1 MKRKVFI
8 SFLGFSNYREC
19 MYYKDDFCSSNI
31 RFIQEATI
39 DYLQTL
45 EEWTENDVVYIL
57 LTEGAKAKNWVD
69 NGHRNPKTNEVI
81 EQIGLETTLKRKNY
95 PFQIKTIEQL
105 PDGRNEEELF
115 DLFRRIYEIIQ
126 HGDSLYFDITHGFRS
141 LPMLALVLIN
151 YAKFLK
157 NIEVKSITYGNFEA
171 REELHDADNN
181 GYLKAP
187 IIDLLPLSGILDWTF
202 AAADYLK
209 NGNAD
214 KFTELSRAYKTSLF
228 KGLKSGNK
236 EEAIDIDSLTNDLKT
251 VTDDFQ
257 TCRGKNILSSKNIS
271 VLKKKLKIFDRTVI
285 EPLNPVVK
293 KLENAFLAFEETT
306 AQEMTTCRNGFEAAR
321 WCMNNH
327 LFQQAATILQESV
340 VTFFCF
346 RYNLDISSD
355 VERKLVNGAFAKCEK
370 LNSSKTNAEEK
381 EAILKEVE
389 NDTITQKLIYD
400 KQISDRVIYE
410 AFSMLTTERNDINHS
425 GMRSQPHTSD
435 KIRNNIKKAFAVF
448 QDKLFITEDA
458 T

>member
-1 MKRKVFI
+1 MARKVFI

-19 MYYKDDFCSSNI
+19 MYYKDDFCSSNV

-45 EEWTENDVVYIL
+45 GEWTKDDVSYIL
-57 LTEGAKAKNWVD
+57 LTEGAKARNWVD
-69 NGHRNPKTNEVI
+69 NGHRDQNTKEI
-81 EQIGLETTLKRKNY
+81 IKQKGLETSLKQKDY

-105 PDGRNEEELF
+105 PDGKNEEELF
-115 DLFRRIYEIIQ
+115 DLFRRIYEVIQ
-126 HGDSLYFDITHGFRS
+126 PGDSLYFDVTHGFRS

-157 NIEVKSITYGNFEA
+157 NIEVRSITYGNFEA
-171 REELHDADNN
+171 REELRDADSNIC
-181 GYLKAP
+181 LKAP
-187 IIDLLPLSGILDWTF
+187 IIDLLPLSGIQDWTF

-228 KGLKSGNK
+228 KGLKSGSK
-236 EEAIDIDSLTNDLKT
+236 EEAIDIDGLTNGLKT

-257 TCRGKNILSSKNIS
+257 TCRGYNILSSNNIS
-271 VLKKKLKIFDRTVI
+271 ALKKKLNLFDRTVI
-285 EPLNPVVK
+285 EPLNPVVR
-293 KLENAFLAFEETT
+293 KLENSFSAFEETT
-306 AQEMTTCRNGFEAAR
+306 QEMVNCNNGLEAAR
-321 WCMNNH
+321 WCMNNQ
-327 LFQQAATILQESV
+327 LFQQAATILQECV
-340 VTFFCF
+340 VTFFCI
-346 RYNLDISSD
+346 RYDLDISSD

-370 LNSSKTNAEEK
+370 LNSSKAKAEEK

-389 NDTITQKLIYD
+389 SSAITQKLICD
-400 KQISDRVIYE
+400 KQISDRTIYE

-448 QDKLFITEDA
+448 HDKLFITENV

>member
-1 MKRKVFI
+1 
-8 SFLGFSNYREC
+8 
-19 MYYKDDFCSSNI
+19 MYYKDDFCSSNV
-31 RFIQEATI
+31 RFIQEATL

-45 EEWTENDVVYIL
+45 GEWTKDDVSYIL

-69 NGHRNPKTNEVI
+69 NGHRDQNTKEI
-81 EQIGLETTLKRKNY
+81 IKQKGLETSLKQKDY

-105 PDGRNEEELF
+105 PDGKNEEELF
-115 DLFRRIYEIIQ
+115 DLFRRIYEVIQ
-126 HGDSLYFDITHGFRS
+126 PGDSLYFDVTHGFRS

-171 REELHDADNN
+171 REELRDADSNIC
-181 GYLKAP
+181 LKAP
-187 IIDLLPLSGILDWTF
+187 IIDLLPLSGIQDWTF

-228 KGLKSGNK
+228 KGLKSGSK
-236 EEAIDIDSLTNDLKT
+236 EEAIDIDGLTNGLKA

-257 TCRGKNILSSKNIS
+257 TCRGYNILSSNNIS
-271 VLKKKLKIFDRTVI
+271 ALKRKLTLFDRTVI
-285 EPLNPVVK
+285 EPLNPVVR
-293 KLENAFLAFEETT
+293 KLENAFSAFGEAT
-306 AQEMTTCRNGFEAAR
+306 QEMNNCNNGLEAAR
-321 WCMNNH
+321 WCMNNN
-327 LFQQAATILQESV
+327 LFQQAATILQECV
-340 VTFFCF
+340 VTFFCI
-346 RYNLDISSD
+346 RYDLDISSE

-370 LNSSKTNAEEK
+370 LNSSKTKANEK
-381 EAILKEVE
+381 EGILKEVE
-389 NDTITQKLIYD
+389 SSAITRKLIDD
-400 KQISDRVIYE
+400 KQISDREIYE

-448 QDKLFITEDA
+448 QDKLFITENVK
-458 T
+458 